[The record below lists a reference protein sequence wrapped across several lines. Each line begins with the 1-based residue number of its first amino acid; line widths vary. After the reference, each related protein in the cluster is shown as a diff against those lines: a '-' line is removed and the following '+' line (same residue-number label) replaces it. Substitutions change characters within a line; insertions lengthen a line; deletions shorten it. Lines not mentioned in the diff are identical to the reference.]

1 MKILSVI
8 FSIFIFAFQ
17 LHAEDHVAI
26 LKMNMG
32 IFPGT
37 AEYLKSAIDEGT
49 KNGAKAILIE
59 LDTPGG
65 MLQTSQEMVKMMFES
80 PVPIIIYVSPTGS
93 TATSAGVFLTMAA
106 HIAAMAPGTTIGAA
120 HPVTGDGKNIDS
132 DMRAKAENITMAMV
146 RSISEQRGRNGA
158 WAEKAVKESA
168 SLTESEALKQDVI
181 DLIAKDQNDLLRSIK
196 GKKIKLAGKE
206 ISLED
211 LSLLPRKTLEMSIRP
226 KVLNT
231 LSDPNVVQ
239 LLWLAATTALSI
251 ELYNPGAILPGVVG
265 VICLILALASYQII
279 PVNIG
284 GIALLVVG
292 VLLIGA
298 EMFITSGVLAVGGI
312 IAIVLGSI
320 YLIDVAQVPGIN
332 VSMSLILSTALSL
345 GALLSYIAFAVVR
358 SQKKKV
364 TSGQE
369 GLIGLI
375 GTAVENVSNT
385 GRVFVNGEYWSAEC
399 SRGIIE
405 KDAEIRVLSIKPG
418 MILEVE
424 KI

>member
-332 VSMSLILSTALSL
+332 VSMPLILSTALSL

>member
-1 MKILSVI
+1 
-8 FSIFIFAFQ
+8 
-17 LHAEDHVAI
+17 
-26 LKMNMG
+26 MG

-332 VSMSLILSTALSL
+332 VSMPLILSTALSL